1 MECQAKKYS
10 YFFIIFQAHQLARD
24 VNAELLIFGYFPNED
39 AGSCGCEMTK
49 ELIDKHDTKNF
60 MKYWEKVYS
69 EVEGKTN
76 VYIYMSLHILS
87 VLFFLFSKAGR

>member
-1 MECQAKKYS
+1 
-10 YFFIIFQAHQLARD
+10 
-24 VNAELLIFGYFPNED
+24 
-39 AGSCGCEMTK
+39 MTK